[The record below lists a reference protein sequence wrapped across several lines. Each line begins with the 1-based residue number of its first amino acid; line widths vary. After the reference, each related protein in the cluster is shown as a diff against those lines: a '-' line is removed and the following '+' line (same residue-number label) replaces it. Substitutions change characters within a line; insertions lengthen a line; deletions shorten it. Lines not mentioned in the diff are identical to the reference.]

1 MVSSDASWGEF
12 SWLHR
17 EISDMGFSRTL
28 RTILDYSNLF
38 VAFVF
43 YLVLLT
49 TRKSRPRE
57 SRREWFSIAISVC
70 CALVSIEYYVA
81 AIFGIITKGFSHII
95 WLVPFV
101 RGLIWTTLSISV
113 LVRGSKWIDV
123 MKSAWWIVFFLT
135 ITALNIAELV
145 KSHHIQILEVLPW
158 LANLLLSICA
168 LKILHGTVFRPT
180 IDDSFLESLLVEE
193 SEKQS
198 SSDLGQASFLSKLTF
213 SWINPLLRLGNSKPL
228 SVDDIPSLGSE
239 DEALHAYTKFNDAW
253 SLVEKE
259 KGFNIS
265 TNSVFWAI
273 SRVYWK
279 NMLLSGVYLS
289 VRTIAVV
296 ATPLLLYAFVNFS
309 NLEDKNPKNGVFL
322 VGCLVVLKVVESFS
336 YRHFYFYSRRIGM
349 RMRTSL
355 MVAVYQKQLKLSS
368 LGKQNHSTGE
378 ITNYIAIDAY
388 RMGDFPMWFNILW
401 VSIVQIFL
409 AIAVLSAVVGIG
421 VLPGLLPLVICGLL
435 NVPFAKLLQ
444 NYQTEF
450 MSAQDK
456 RLRALSEILNNMKII
471 KLQSWEEKF
480 KGITESSRR
489 SEFKW
494 LTQTQFMKSYST
506 LLYWM
511 SPTIVSSVIFF
522 GCVVFKSATLDA
534 GTVFTVLAALRSM
547 AEPVRVLPD
556 ALTSLIQV
564 KVSFDRI
571 NSFML
576 EDELKREDLI
586 VLPPREDLGH
596 VVLIQGGCFSW
607 DVEVDR
613 PTLRDIMLE
622 ARVGQKIAVCGPVG
636 AGKSS
641 LLYAILVSDEGENW
655 SMGQRQLF
663 CLGRVLL
670 KRNRILVLDEATASI
685 DSSTDAILQKIIR
698 QEFAN
703 CTVITEAH
711 RVPTVIDSDMVMLLS
726 YGKLVEYDE
735 PSKLMETNS
744 SFSKLV
750 AEYWSSCTIN

>member
-1 MVSSDASWGEF
+1 MSNDTLSLQLNRGSTSLAKQVHIVHIDIKTSIDLLKIDFLVVVSLLRYCAPSPHWKPIPRAWMRLFSSDIEDDGYNGPPIFDEEIDNTIMEFDQMAFTGEF

-38 VAFVF
+38 VCVRF

-70 CALVSIEYYVA
+70 CALVSIQYYVA
-81 AIFGIITKGFSHII
+81 VIFGIITKGFSHII
-95 WLVPFV
+95 WLVPFA

-113 LVRGSKWIDV
+113 LVRGSKWIAV

-145 KSHHIQILEVLPW
+145 KSHHIQILEVFPW
-158 LANLLLSICA
+158 LANLLLSVCA

-180 IDDSFLESLLVEE
+180 VDNSFLESLLVEE

-213 SWINPLLRLGNSKPL
+213 SWINPLLR
-228 SVDDIPSLGSE
+228 
-239 DEALHAYTKFNDAW
+239 
-253 SLVEKE
+253 
-259 KGFNIS
+259 
-265 TNSVFWAI
+265 
-273 SRVYWK
+273 
-279 NMLLSGVYLS
+279 
-289 VRTIAVV
+289 TIAVV

-309 NLEDKNPKNGVFL
+309 NLEDKNKDRDENENISNG
-322 VGCLVVLKVVESFS
+322 S
-336 YRHFYFYSRRIGM
+336 
-349 RMRTSL
+349 SL
-355 MVAVYQKQLKLSS
+355 PKQLKLSS

-409 AIAVLSAVVGIG
+409 AIAVLSGVVGIG

-480 KGITESSRR
+480 KYLIESSRR
-489 SEFKW
+489 NEFKW

-564 KVSFDRI
+564 KVSFERI

-703 CTVITEAH
+703 W
-711 RVPTVIDSDMVMLLS
+711 
-726 YGKLVEYDE
+726 KLVEYDE

-750 AEYWSSCTIN
+750 AEYWSSCTINQ